1 MLEFSQVSFC
11 YPGGLT
17 ALKDVSLTIRPGE
30 FVAIAGRNGS
40 GKTTLT
46 KLMIALLKPSS
57 GNISLNGQATAKQL
71 PADLAPHI
79 GYVFQNPDRQIF
91 RDTVEAEVAYGPQ
104 QLGFESERIKT
115 AVADALAT
123 VGLTDL
129 AKAYPRALSKG
140 QKQKVTIASALA
152 MQPEILILDEP
163 TSGQDARAG
172 KQLMELLKKMHRQGK
187 TIIMVT
193 HNMELLAGYAQRAI
207 IMEQGEKVFDG
218 TVTELFA
225 EPRDVKKWGLR
236 EPAAA
241 VISRGLADYN
251 VPVTSDV
258 QKLAAEIGKR
268 MRRHTHAKPCTV
280 E

>member
-1 MLEFSQVSFC
+1 MLEFSNVSFR
-11 YPGGLT
+11 YPGGVP
-17 ALKDVSLTIRPGE
+17 ALKEVSLTIRPGE

-46 KLMIALLKPSS
+46 KLMISLLKPSS
-57 GNISLNGQATAKQL
+57 GSICLNGNATAKLL

-104 QLGFESERIKT
+104 QLGFAPERIKA
-115 AVADALAT
+115 AVAQALET

-129 AKAYPRALSKG
+129 AKAYPRSLSKG

-172 KQLMELLKKMHRQGK
+172 KQLMELLKKMHAQGK

-207 IMEQGEKVFDG
+207 IMDQGQKAFDG
-218 TVTELFA
+218 TITELFA
-225 EPRDVKKWGLR
+225 EPREVKKWGLR
-236 EPAAA
+236 EPSAA

-258 QKLAAEIGKR
+258 QKLAAEIAKR
-268 MRRHTHAKPCTV
+268 MGRHTHAKACTA